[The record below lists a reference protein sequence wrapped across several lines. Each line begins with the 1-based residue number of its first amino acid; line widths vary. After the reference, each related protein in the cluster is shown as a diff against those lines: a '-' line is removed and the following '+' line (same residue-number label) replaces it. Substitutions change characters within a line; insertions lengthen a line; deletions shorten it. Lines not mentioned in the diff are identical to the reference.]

1 MKKILYIMIY
11 FFTLLSSKISFATNN
26 DIKDKLLDDTS
37 SNIWNVTWNTTSSI
51 LWWLFAWFKT
61 EIISVIM
68 VLSIAVF
75 IYIGIK
81 FSTSKWNPE
90 EFKKAWLHLIYSVIW
105 IFFVFMAWWLVK
117 IVSSLSL

>member
-11 FFTLLSSKISFATNN
+11 LFTLLSSKISFATNN

-37 SNIWNVTWNTTSSI
+37 SNIWNVSWTTTSSI
-51 LWWLFAWFKT
+51 LWWLFSWFKT
-61 EIISVIM
+61 EIFSVIM
-68 VLSIAVF
+68 VISIAVF

-90 EFKKAWLHLIYSVIW
+90 EFKKAWLHLIYAVIW